1 MYKMLLSE
9 RHIAESM
16 RTISSVI
23 RFVRE
28 ASMNVAT
35 RNRTYSW
42 HTHEQRSYVQTLL
55 DINLDEQSVE
65 DLNEK
70 QQKTMEIVDEA
81 YKNISDL
88 ILGTE
93 LVRGDTETE
102 YSKYI

>member
-1 MYKMLLSE
+1 MPIDYVKAVAEGYISKDYMYKMLLSE

-55 DINLDEQSVE
+55 DINLDEQSLD
-65 DLNEK
+65 DLK
-70 QQKTMEIVDEA
+70 
-81 YKNISDL
+81 
-88 ILGTE
+88 
-93 LVRGDTETE
+93 
-102 YSKYI
+102 